1 MVIDHVTYIPPPPP
15 FLHGRISHIVPLCPC
30 SSFFLHHRE
39 AVLAIASNFNHACHA
54 RRNVQYWWDD
64 RRRVMV
70 FTATEGPVARGEE
83 LLISYGEFRDAL
95 FEKFGFVCRCGA
107 CEGEP
112 WEAAPSQLDF

>member
-1 MVIDHVTYIPPPPP
+1 MCIHIPLPPPPKNHP
-15 FLHGRISHIVPLCPC
+15 TWTSFSPRAPSLCL

-54 RRNVQYWWDD
+54 RRNAQYRWDD
-64 RRRVMV
+64 RRRVMT
-70 FTATEGPVARGEE
+70 FTATESPVARGEE

-95 FEKFGFVCRCGA
+95 FDKFGFVCRCGG

-112 WEAAPSQLDF
+112 WEVVPSQLDF